1 MIFLVKIF
9 DLFIYPWF
17 GKYLTLKFQIKKT
30 AKQKLKCFFP
40 AFCNF
45 LKKPLQKIVTGG
57 LVLSAAFFVSAALE
71 THIESTEAAKI
82 PENQLQV
89 FVLNGVQDC
98 KLQINIIRYIG
109 NQTAGNMK
117 S

>member
-1 MIFLVKIF
+1 MV
-9 DLFIYPWF
+9 
-17 GKYLTLKFQIKKT
+17 
-30 AKQKLKCFFP
+30 FFP

-89 FVLNGVQDC
+89 FVLNGVHDC

-109 NQTAGNMK
+109 NHTAGSMK

>member
-1 MIFLVKIF
+1 M
-9 DLFIYPWF
+9 
-17 GKYLTLKFQIKKT
+17 
-30 AKQKLKCFFP
+30 FFSP

-89 FVLNGVQDC
+89 FVLNGVHDC
-98 KLQINIIRYIG
+98 KLQIDIIRYIG
-109 NQTAGNMK
+109 NQTAGSMK